1 MKTTRTS
8 RHLLERPRRTARRS
22 SLLGVAGLVTGTL
35 LLALIGTGGSFAL
48 WRGSTSVQAAPLSA
62 AKVAVTHTGFTPLTF
77 TYKTGALT
85 TTSGVQISNTG
96 DVAGAYSSAVSLAA
110 GSSASLASAITV
122 LVWDSPSLASCT
134 TSASAA
140 GAASYKWNSIP
151 AATGTLAAGASQV
164 YCLRTSIPSGSLG
177 ITGTVTPTLTTT
189 LTVGSAWK
197 ATATST
203 ATQQN
208 QVVADK
214 TAPTAPGTPVAS
226 GTTATSTVLTWAAST
241 DAVGVVAYDVYRNGV
256 LVASVAS
263 PGYTDTAL
271 AASTTYSYTVKARD
285 AANNASA
292 ASGSRSVT
300 TTAPTAPAANTWYQV
315 INPNSGKCL
324 DAQNVGTANGTVLQQ
339 WSCGTA
345 QHQQWQFRA
354 TSDGYYEVV
363 PRHAQALAWDVD
375 IDAPNSANGTA
386 DGAPVQLW
394 TYGGGAN
401 QQWQAVPLGDGT
413 YHFVVKS
420 SGKCLD
426 VRDVSKADGGVLQ
439 QWACGA
445 SAAQVF
451 RLVPVS

>member
-1 MKTTRTS
+1 MKNTRNS
-8 RHLLERPRRTARRS
+8 RHLLERPRRAPRRR

-35 LLALIGTGGSFAL
+35 LLALLGTGGSFAL

-62 AKVAVTHTGFTPLTF
+62 ASVAITHTGFTPLTF
-77 TYKTGALT
+77 TYKSTALT
-85 TTSGVQISNTG
+85 TTAGVQITNSGN
-96 DVAGAYSSAVSLAA
+96 VAGTFSSVVSLAA

-122 LVWDSPSLASCT
+122 LVWDAPTLASCT
-134 TSASAA
+134 ASASAA
-140 GAASYKWNSIP
+140 GASSFKWNTVP
-151 AATGTLAAGASQV
+151 TATGTLAAGDSQV

-177 ITGTVTPTLTTT
+177 ITGSVTPTLTST
-189 LTVGSAWK
+189 LSVGSGWK
-197 ATATST
+197 ATAAST

-208 QVVADK
+208 QVVVDK
-214 TAPTAPGTPVAS
+214 TAPTTPGTPVAS
-226 GTTATSTVLTWAAST
+226 GTTASSTVLTWAAST

-256 LVASVAS
+256 LVASVTS

-271 AASTTYSYTVKARD
+271 TASTTYNYTVRARD
-285 AANNASA
+285 AANNVSA

-315 INPNSGKCL
+315 VNPNSGKCL

-354 TSDGYYEVV
+354 ISDGYYEVV
-363 PRHAQALAWDVD
+363 PRHAQTLAWDVD
-375 IDAPNSANGTA
+375 LDAPNSSNGTA

-394 TYGGGAN
+394 TYGGGTN
-401 QQWQAVPLGDGT
+401 QLWQAVPLGDGT

-420 SGKCLD
+420 TGKCLD

>member
-1 MKTTRTS
+1 MKNPRTS
-8 RHLLERPRRTARRS
+8 RHLLERPRRTTRRT
-22 SLLGVAGLVTGTL
+22 SLLGIAGLVTGTI

-48 WRGSTSVQAAPLSA
+48 WRGSASVQAAPLSA
-62 AKVAVTHTGFTPLTF
+62 AKVAVAHTGFTPLTF
-77 TYKTGALT
+77 TYKSGALT
-85 TTSGVQISNTG
+85 TTSGVQITNTG
-96 DVAGAYSSAVSLAA
+96 DVSGTFNSVVSLAA
-110 GSSASLASAITV
+110 GSSASLAGAITV
-122 LVWDSPSLASCT
+122 LVWAAPALANCT
-134 TSASAA
+134 TTASAA
-140 GAASYKWNSIP
+140 GASSFTWSTVP
-151 AATGTLAAGASQV
+151 PATGTLAAGASQV

-177 ITGTVTPTLTTT
+177 ITGSVTPTLTTT
-189 LTVGSAWK
+189 LAVGSSWR
-197 ATATST
+197 ATASST

-208 QVVADK
+208 QVVVDK
-214 TAPTAPGTPVAS
+214 TAPSAPGTPVAS

-241 DAVGVVAYDVYRNGV
+241 DAVGVVAYDVYRNGL

-271 AASTTYSYTVKARD
+271 AASSTYSYTVKARD
-285 AANNASA
+285 AAGNVSA

-300 TTAPTAPAANTWYQV
+300 TSAPTSPAANTWYQV

-324 DAQNVGTANGTVLQQ
+324 DAQNVGTADGTVLQQ

-345 QHQQWQFRA
+345 QHQQWQFRP

-363 PRHAQALAWDVD
+363 PRHAQTLAWDVD
-375 IDAPNSANGTA
+375 IDAPNSSNGTA

-394 TYGGGAN
+394 SYGGGAN

-439 QWACGA
+439 QWTCGA